1 MPTQAIIRQT
11 AKPIPPYRVRAGA
24 SFGETLGKEACCPT
38 AVRPTHTRELAR
50 VAAGMFGVVTAQP
63 VVPFLLSP
71 ENPAHRLGSN
81 PQSPSQIVD
90 AINDRDHTDS
100 PIHPRH
106 LDSHARNLTAQLL
119 AEIHDQRCPR
129 IQRVRRL

>member
-1 MPTQAIIRQT
+1 MLSAALGRCGAATPTNLDSCT
-11 AKPIPPYRVRAGA
+11 ATPPSRKATGRSKRPILRRKVA
-24 SFGETLGKEACCPT
+24 S
-38 AVRPTHTRELAR
+38 

-90 AINDRDHTDS
+90 VINDRDHTDS

-129 IQRVRRL
+129 IQKVRRL